1 MRRTTVVVALLV
13 AVGVGLAA
21 SGFFA
26 GAGDEAPPPTVDEPA
41 PAAVDE
47 ASLIAVDG
55 DYRLWPY
62 TSRSTS
68 VEGRTLAINV
78 LFDADAETTRR
89 AIEGR
94 SGADWEETEAAE
106 AAATADVEQVEALVE
121 RDWADAHSS
130 DRYSYVEG
138 PDGGVWLEETF
149 ELHDGAYLGVRDHL
163 RAYESPDGAY
173 TAVQAHEEYYDW
185 FRLRHTVPGIDDP
198 SVRLEDEFIH
208 GAVDAE
214 VSREYRGIEGGWSDG
229 WVSVIEL
236 ASLAALGGALLRRRT
251 RAAAVEL
258 AQRTRREAVRHADA
272 AVLGAALAAVIVGVR
287 VAGVALETAYPGAGP
302 KLIAAPLYLVIAVGI
317 PALVVARTP
326 ESEPSAAL
334 LGVVVGLGAGFVIDF
349 AALGVAV
356 PPDLLVHRVALLA
369 ALGVAATGRA
379 AADRPVLAAGLA
391 GWAIGLALPL
401 ADVI

>member
-1 MRRTTVVVALLV
+1 MKRTTVVVALLV
-13 AVGVGLAA
+13 AVGVGLGA
-21 SGFFA
+21 SGLLA
-26 GAGDEAPPPTVDEPA
+26 GAGDEAPPPTVEEPS
-41 PAAVDE
+41 PSPVEE
-47 ASLIAVDG
+47 ASLVEVAG

-62 TSRSTS
+62 TSRGTS

-78 LFDADAETTRR
+78 LFYADAETTRR
-89 AIEGR
+89 AIER
-94 SGADWEETEAAE
+94 REGADWEATEEAE
-106 AAATADVEQVEALVE
+106 AAATADAEQVAALVA

-198 SVRLEDEFIH
+198 AVRLEDEFIH

-214 VSREYRGIEGGWSDG
+214 VSREYRGIRGGWSDG

-236 ASLAALGGALLRRRT
+236 ASVALLSGALLRRRT

-258 AQRTRREAVRHADA
+258 ARRGRREAGRHADA
-272 AVLGAALAAVIVGVR
+272 ALLGAALAAVIVGVR
-287 VAGVALETAYPGAGP
+287 VAGVALETAYPGIGP
-302 KLIAAPLYLVIAVGI
+302 KVIAAPLYLVISVGI
-317 PALVVARTP
+317 PALVVARAP
-326 ESEPSAAL
+326 DSEPSAAL
-334 LGVVVGLGAGFVIDF
+334 LGVVVGVSAGFVIDF

-356 PPDLLVHRVALLA
+356 PPALLVHRVALLA
-369 ALGVAATGRA
+369 ALGVVATGRA
-379 AADRPVLAAGLA
+379 AGDRPVLAAGLA
-391 GWAIGLALPL
+391 AWVVGLALPL

>member
-1 MRRTTVVVALLV
+1 MKRTTVVVALLV

-26 GAGDEAPPPTVDEPA
+26 GAGDEAPPPTAEEPPA
-41 PAAVDE
+41 PTVDDE
-47 ASLIAVDG
+47 ALIAVDG

-68 VEGRTLAINV
+68 AEGRTLAINV
-78 LFDADAETTRR
+78 LFRADAETTRR
-89 AIEGR
+89 AIEGG
-94 SGADWEETEAAE
+94 SETDWEETEAEE
-106 AAATADVEQVEALVE
+106 AAATADAEQVRALVE

-130 DRYSYVEG
+130 TRYSYVEG
-138 PDGGVWLEETF
+138 PDGGVWLAETF

-198 SVRLEDEFIH
+198 AVRLEDEFIH
-208 GAVDAE
+208 GGVDAE
-214 VSREYRGIEGGWSDG
+214 VRREYRGIEGGWSDG

-236 ASLAALGGALLRRRT
+236 ASLATVGGALLRRRT
-251 RAAAVEL
+251 RAAVVEL
-258 AQRTRREAVRHADA
+258 AHRSRREAARHVDA

-287 VAGVALETAYPGAGP
+287 VAGVTLEAAYPGLGP

-317 PALVVARTP
+317 PALVVARAS
-326 ESEPSAAL
+326 ESDPSAAL
-334 LGVVVGLGAGFVIDF
+334 IGVVVGLGTGFVVDF

-356 PPDLLVHRVALLA
+356 PPALLVHRVALLA
-369 ALGVAATGRA
+369 ALGVVAMGRA
-379 AADRPVLAAGLA
+379 AGDRPVLAAGLA
-391 GWAIGLALPL
+391 AWTLGLALPL